1 MPKNNYIVYDWL
13 EVRDATDSLYKRLFN
28 VKIDNFVKD
37 VCSNGLPH
45 AMTSVLAAAFVHGL
59 IKEDADVDKVI
70 NAYLQLEDVGFIGVK
85 E

>member
-1 MPKNNYIVYDWL
+1 
-13 EVRDATDSLYKRLFN
+13 
-28 VKIDNFVKD
+28 
-37 VCSNGLPH
+37 
-45 AMTSVLAAAFVHGL
+45 MTSVLAAAFVHGL